1 VRGGR
6 GRGGWGRGRLD
17 PTDSTLLFLSKVRV
31 RVACGGLLRQR
42 NVRRLRWDAELRIG
56 PFRLEVLRNRNERC
70 QRRQFRLPISKRKRL
85 GVSETACVG
94 ARALVATLTRDLHRM
109 RPTKRR
115 EWCPC
120 RSRRIFPP
128 RPGEKR
134 RRKSPP
140 DPCRVATRVSA
151 SR

>member
-6 GRGGWGRGRLD
+6 GRGRGRGGRGRGRLD

-70 QRRQFRLPISKRKRL
+70 QRRQFRLPISKKKAL
-85 GVSETACVG
+85 GCERNRVRGRTRACCHTHEG
-94 ARALVATLTRDLHRM
+94 PAPDATN
-109 RPTKRR
+109 
-115 EWCPC
+115 
-120 RSRRIFPP
+120 
-128 RPGEKR
+128 EK
-134 RRKSPP
+134 
-140 DPCRVATRVSA
+140 T
-151 SR
+151 